1 MRCFFVTRH
10 RYDSGMFRLTA
21 LFGLAFL
28 FAGCAASDPAPP
40 TFLVSAGHYAKA
52 FDTARDTLRT
62 MQFELDRVDA
72 RAGVITTRPKHS
84 AGIAT
89 PWDLEQS
96 TLAQEWE
103 DFTNEQYRSVRILF
117 EPTTGRAARSQQ
129 SDGSAAAS
137 DLRTFSGDLT
147 GTIIIVIERK
157 NRPNWRI
164 DTTTIR
170 LSSFARDPLGGGQAA
185 LVPIARD
192 VRLEGRLAKR
202 IQRQLNDK

>member
-1 MRCFFVTRH
+1 M
-10 RYDSGMFRLTA
+10 SRLIA

-28 FAGCAASDPAPP
+28 VAGCAASDPAPP
-40 TFLVSAGHYAKA
+40 TFLVSAGHYAEA
-52 FDTARDTLRT
+52 FDTARDTLRR

-96 TLAQEWE
+96 TLSQEWE

-117 EPTTGRAARSQQ
+117 EPTAGHAAGSQP
-129 SDGSAAAS
+129 SDGLSALT

-147 GTIIIVIERK
+147 GTVIIVIERK
-157 NRPNWRI
+157 SRPNWRI

-170 LSSFARDPLGGGQAA
+170 LSSFARDPLGGGGRV

-192 VRLEGRLAKR
+192 SRLEGRLAQR
-202 IQRQLNDK
+202 IERQLNAN

>member
-1 MRCFFVTRH
+1 M
-10 RYDSGMFRLTA
+10 SRLVA
-21 LFGLAFL
+21 LFGLAFVL
-28 FAGCAASDPAPP
+28 VGCAASDPAPP
-40 TFLVSAGHYAKA
+40 TFLVSAGHYADA
-52 FDTARDTLRT
+52 FDATRDTLRT

-89 PWDLEQS
+89 PWDREQS
-96 TLAQEWE
+96 TLSQEWE

-117 EPTTGRAARSQQ
+117 EPTAGRAAGSRQ
-129 SDGSAAAS
+129 SDGSSPAS

-147 GTIIIVIERK
+147 GTVIIVIERK
-157 NRPNWRI
+157 SRPNWRI
-164 DTTTIR
+164 DTTSIR
-170 LSSFARDPLGGGQAA
+170 LSSFARDPLGGGGRD